1 MKKLIYLSC
10 SILLVIKTFANNE
23 KAISAKASTTQ
34 VIVNIKS

>member
-34 VIVNIKS
+34 AIVNIKR